1 MRSCWRLYLRV
12 HQATREGNTS
22 RGIEDADQD
31 AFQDA
36 DVSMVVDYTR
46 IATVVVARKLFQ
58 VALQKACAFAQG
70 QPRQACASQAREL
83 LCRLALQTGR
93 MLSEPRFLSRKGP
106 QVATIHVT
114 IRQLS
119 KISFAALRFS
129 GSWHMPQP
137 SEPA

>member
-1 MRSCWRLYLRV
+1 M
-12 HQATREGNTS
+12 
-22 RGIEDADQD
+22 EDADQD

-83 LCRLALQTGR
+83 LYRLALQTGR
-93 MLSEPRFLSRKGP
+93 MLREPRFLSRKGP
-106 QVATIHVT
+106 QVATNHSCDHPTVE
-114 IRQLS
+114 QDFFCC
-119 KISFAALRFS
+119 FALQWLLAYAS
-129 GSWHMPQP
+129 
-137 SEPA
+137 AV